1 MKTLSPSDNKV
12 FAKRGIYPI
21 LTRGGKAAQRMLSK
35 CFGCLLLIVT
45 FHRETHHI
53 SFFCFFFFF
62 PFTSIKMNTCS
73 YKKPEEGVTYR
84 VLINRDD
91 QQRDKHNVLDK
102 HGGNLRKH

>member
-1 MKTLSPSDNKV
+1 MKTVSPSDNKV

-21 LTRGGKAAQRMLSK
+21 LTGWGGEAAQRMLSK
-35 CFGCLLLIVT
+35 CFDCLLLIVT
-45 FHRETHHI
+45 FHPETHHI
-53 SFFCFFFFF
+53 SFSFFF

-84 VLINRDD
+84 VLITRDD
-91 QQRDKHNVLDK
+91 QQRDKRNVLDK